1 MPGRIIQVECPDFV
15 RARWRGNPP
24 ACLHAIGNI
33 RLLSGPL
40 VAVIGTRNPSPR
52 GCQCARAWAAEVVR
66 AGAAV
71 LSGAAPGIDLESH
84 CAALQAGGNT
94 VIVPPIGLRNYSPPD
109 ALRKCF
115 GEPNWLMLSN
125 LAPDTC
131 AARWTP
137 VERNRLVAALADA
150 VLVIETPLRSGT
162 AYVIRF
168 MLRRKGPVFVPQ
180 YAPPVPESAR
190 GNATLLSAAGV
201 LALPE
206 QPDAASKRMLRRAI
220 EQALAR
226 RASAAAPR
234 TDDLFDATSDSC
246 H

>member
-1 MPGRIIQVECPDFV
+1 MSGRIIQVECPDSV
-15 RARWRGNPP
+15 IARWRGRPP

-33 RLLSGPL
+33 RMLSGPL

-52 GCQCARAWAAEVVR
+52 GCQCACAWAAEVVR
-66 AGAAV
+66 AGASV

-109 ALRKCF
+109 ALRKQLR
-115 GEPNWLMLSN
+115 GPNWLMLSN
-125 LAPDTC
+125 LAPDTP

-168 MLRRKGPVFVPQ
+168 VLRRKGPVLVPQ
-180 YAPPVPESAR
+180 YTPPVPESAR
-190 GNATLLSAAGV
+190 GNATLLSAEGIK
-201 LALPE
+201 LAE
-206 QPDAASKRMLRRAI
+206 QPNATSRQILRRWI
-220 EQALAR
+220 DNALAR
-226 RASAAAPR
+226 RASAGSPR
-234 TDDLFDATSDSC
+234 PDDLFDDPHSQ
-246 H
+246 